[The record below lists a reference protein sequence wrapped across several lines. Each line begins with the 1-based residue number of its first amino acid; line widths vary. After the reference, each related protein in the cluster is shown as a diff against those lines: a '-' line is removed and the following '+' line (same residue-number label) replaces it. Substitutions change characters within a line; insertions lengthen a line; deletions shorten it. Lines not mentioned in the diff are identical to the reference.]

1 MEMMINLDSFA
12 GGALA
17 EQLNTELAKVIT
29 NIYDPNTDPAKV
41 RKLTLTISFK
51 ANHNRSV
58 AAVSIQAKSSLA
70 PIMPLETNIMIDRD
84 LKSGKVV
91 AAEIG
96 NQAAGQIEMEMEEP
110 APKGDT
116 VINLKNVKNK

>member
-17 EQLNTELAKVIT
+17 EQINTEISKIIT

-51 ANHNRSV
+51 SNHNRSV
-58 AAVSIQAKSSLA
+58 AAVNIQTKSTLA
-70 PIMPLETNIMIDRD
+70 PVMPMETNIMIDRD
-84 LKSGKVV
+84 LKTGRVV

-96 NQAAGQIEMEMEEP
+96 NQAAGQIEMEIEDP
-110 APKGDT
+110 TPKGDT
-116 VINLKNVKNK
+116 VINLKKIRNE